1 MYINKVFL
9 YGNLTRQPELRV
21 SPSGSKVC
29 SFSIAT
35 NRRYKDQSGNWNEAS
50 EFHSLVAFGRSA
62 ELIAQYLTTGSSAF
76 IEGRLQTRSWEGPD
90 GKKNYRTEV
99 VVEQVQFG
107 PRRPGDGQ
115 GGGFQKDGGN
125 AIPQSQGGQ
134 QAPGQDELDTI
145 EYPTEDINPDDIP
158 F

>member
-35 NRRYKDQSGNWNEAS
+35 NRRYKDQTGNWNEAS
-50 EFHSLVAFGRSA
+50 EYHSLVAFGRSA

-90 GKKNYRTEV
+90 GKKNFRTEV

-107 PRRPGDGQ
+107 PRRPGEGQQ
-115 GGGFQKDGGN
+115 GGGYHKDAGSVQN
-125 AIPQSQGGQ
+125 DSRQPMAHE
-134 QAPGQDELDTI
+134 ELDTI

>member
-35 NRRYKDQSGNWNEAS
+35 NRRYKDQTGNWNEAS
-50 EFHSLVAFGRSA
+50 EYHSLVAFGRSA

-90 GKKNYRTEV
+90 GKKNFRTEV

-107 PRRPGDGQ
+107 PRRTGEGQQ
-115 GGGFQKDGGN
+115 GGGYRKDAGSAQN
-125 AIPQSQGGQ
+125 DSGQ
-134 QAPGQDELDTI
+134 PMAHEELDTI

>member
-35 NRRYKDQSGNWNEAS
+35 NRRYRDQVGNWNEAS
-50 EFHSLVAFGRSA
+50 EYHSLVAFGRSA
-62 ELIAQYLTTGSSAF
+62 ELISQYLTTGSSAF

-90 GKKNYRTEV
+90 GKKNFRTEI

-115 GGGFQKDGGN
+115 QAGGYHKDAASPADGG
-125 AIPQSQGGQ
+125 QT
-134 QAPGQDELDTI
+134 APTHEELDTI

>member
-35 NRRYKDQSGNWNEAS
+35 NRRYRDQVGNWNEAS
-50 EFHSLVAFGRSA
+50 EYHSLVAFGRSA

-90 GKKNYRTEV
+90 GKKNFRTEV

-107 PRRPGDGQ
+107 PRRPGDAPSVGYRKDDGTHADA
-115 GGGFQKDGGN
+115 GGATN
-125 AIPQSQGGQ
+125 TVPAHE
-134 QAPGQDELDTI
+134 ELETI

>member
-1 MYINKVFL
+1 MYINKVFI
-9 YGNLTRQPELRV
+9 YGNLTRSPELRAL
-21 SPSGSKVC
+21 PSGSKVC

-35 NRRYKDQSGNWNEAS
+35 NRFYKDQEGNKKEAT
-50 EFHSLVAFGRSA
+50 EYHSLVAFGRQA
-62 ELIAQYLTTGSSAF
+62 ELIAQYLNTGSSAF
-76 IEGRLQTRSWEGPD
+76 IEGRLQTRSWDGQD

-107 PRRPGDGQ
+107 PRRSSEPGPSSQ
-115 GGGFQKDGGN
+115 NN
-125 AIPQSQGGQ
+125 ATPAQN
-134 QAPGQDELDTI
+134 APAQDEKLDTI